1 MLLPPPQPRYFL
13 YLDMIGV
20 RRPRNLYQERKEKK
34 EKQRKTKKI
43 CKSNWIEDTCDLMAK
58 AAVNTD
64 TGVHQ
69 PGQPRSTNL
78 FHVSLRK

>member
-43 CKSNWIEDTCDLMAK
+43 CKSNCDLMAK
-58 AAVNTD
+58 AAVNTY